1 MFKFLTDVA
10 IDVAGFFAGTA
21 MGIILAF
28 AFDLQVFPDGE
39 EAGSLIAIIMVG
51 LCGGFGLQ
59 GARMW
64 RHKKWPDAKTPQ

>member
-1 MFKFLTDVA
+1 MFKFLNDVA

-21 MGIILAF
+21 MGIILAL

-51 LCGGFGLQ
+51 LFGGFGLQ
-59 GARMW
+59 AARVW
-64 RHKKWPDAKTPQ
+64 RHKKWPDAQTPQ